1 VVLDVEQSDGGKRVA
16 VERAV
21 YARGSI
27 AARNIG
33 NKLHGY
39 ELTEWRTVRDGFVR
53 MRLHAEVCE
62 FVDPPTEQLPL
73 FPTTTQEGDT

>member
-1 VVLDVEQSDGGKRVA
+1 MLDVEQGDDGKRVA
-16 VERAV
+16 VERRPD
-21 YARGSI
+21 ARGSI

-39 ELTEWRTVRDGFVR
+39 TLTGWRPLRDGFIR
-53 MRLHAEVCE
+53 LRLHSEVCE